1 MPKYLIS
8 RQESQWTNLIID
20 APSQLAA
27 LDKFYNQEYNMEDIA
42 VVGQEMIPDTIDI
55 EEIEGVHAQDSNC
68 TRTNTCRC
76 MILQITY

>member
-8 RQESQWTNLIID
+8 WEESQWTNLIID

-42 VVGQEMIPDTIDI
+42 VVGQEMIPDTMDI
-55 EEIEGVHAQDSNC
+55 EEI
-68 TRTNTCRC
+68 
-76 MILQITY
+76 

>member
-8 RQESQWTNLIID
+8 WEESQWTNLIID

-42 VVGQEMIPDTIDI
+42 IVGQEMIPDTMDI
-55 EEIEGVHAQDSNC
+55 EEI
-68 TRTNTCRC
+68 
-76 MILQITY
+76 

>member
-8 RQESQWTNLIID
+8 WEESQWTNLIID

-42 VVGQEMIPDTIDI
+42 IVGQEMIPDTIDI
-55 EEIEGVHAQDSNC
+55 EEI
-68 TRTNTCRC
+68 
-76 MILQITY
+76 

>member
-8 RQESQWTNLIID
+8 WEESQWTNLIID

-55 EEIEGVHAQDSNC
+55 EEI
-68 TRTNTCRC
+68 
-76 MILQITY
+76 